1 MKRHARQILT
11 TLAVSW
17 IAAVG
22 SAPAQSGSTHEATPG
37 GSRTAQAMETKA
49 IPAGAGEDNSLLTTG
64 PAEKGLILNLRGVPV
79 DGVLKYLS
87 EAAGFTIIREANT
100 EVQGT
105 VDIESATPLSKAD
118 VILLVNKVLAPFGL
132 TALQDGQTLTIMSV
146 QDAGRFNL
154 TPVVV
159 WSNNAGAFP
168 QDARIVTGVISLH
181 SLSPTQVVKDLS
193 SLLPPEAGLAANE
206 GGNAIILTARQAD
219 IRRFTQIIQAL
230 DSSGEC
236 DLEVFPLAYADS
248 KAIAQEL
255 KDVFAAQDAGASQGN
270 PFQSLLGNRGG
281 AAARADTSKR
291 AAIRVNAVSDDQNN
305 ALLVS
310 APADIMSG
318 ISNLIHRLDIPQ
330 DDVVQ
335 IRVFSLHHADATDVA
350 SQIASLFPDSTTQ
363 AGQQNNGRGPGAQFV
378 AGQMASSQAAGLSER
393 RKKQAAVVAVPDPRT
408 QSVIITASKDTMEQI
423 DNIIAKLDSNPA
435 GTLHIYVYRPVIG
448 DVMDL
453 QGPLSDLFGS
463 GSQPANSSQVNP
475 LAQRANVGA
484 QSGSP
489 TTLGTAP
496 KAGGTL
502 GGRSGP

>member
-1 MKRHARQILT
+1 MNKHERQILT

-22 SAPAQSGSTHEATPG
+22 SAPAQSDSTYEATAG
-37 GSRTAQAMETKA
+37 GSRTAQAMGSHA
-49 IPAGAGEDNSLLTTG
+49 IATTAGGNNSVLTTG
-64 PAEKGLILNLRGVPV
+64 PAEKGLILNLLGVPV
-79 DGVLKYLS
+79 DGVLKYLA

-100 EVQGT
+100 DVQGT
-105 VDIESATPLSKAD
+105 VDIVSATPLSKGD
-118 VILLVNKVLAPFGL
+118 LVLLVNKVLAPRGL

-159 WSNNAGAFP
+159 WSNAAAIP

-193 SLLPPEAGLAANE
+193 SLLPPEAGLVANE

-230 DSSGEC
+230 DSSGES
-236 DLEVFPLAYADS
+236 DLEVFPLEYADS

-270 PFQSLLGNRGG
+270 PFQSLIGNRGG
-281 AAARADTSKR
+281 GAARADTSRR
-291 AAIRVNAVSDDQNN
+291 AAIRVNAVSDDQDN

-310 APADIMSG
+310 APADIMPG

-350 SQIASLFPDSTTQ
+350 SQITSLFPDSTTQ

-378 AGQMASSQAAGLSER
+378 AAQVASSQVAGLSER

-408 QSVIITASKDTMEQI
+408 QSVIITASRDTMAQI
-423 DNIIAKLDSNPA
+423 ENIITELDSNAA
-435 GTLHIYVYRPVIG
+435 GTLHINVYRPENA
-448 DVMDL
+448 DVTDL
-453 QGPLSDLFGS
+453 QGPMSDLFGS
-463 GSQPANSSQVNP
+463 GSPSANSSQVNA
-475 LAQRANVGA
+475 LTQRANQGA

-496 KAGGTL
+496 NAGGSS
-502 GGRSGP
+502 GGRAGP